1 MFIGGLQ
8 FNRTDHAIHCFNYCV
23 CIEKPVILTANDNY
37 LSVYVRV
44 SAASSRTTQLVHNQQ
59 SRELYTNFNITFFTS
74 KINYIAFYI
83 NIILAAATV
92 FVCFQVVWLAYIQ
105 HASHT
110 KLTFLSVRKCLDRQ
124 CSSQMEETSAAPNNK
139 QTKNSSFKKKK
150 GWDLIIYDL
159 KHKKLIPVKIL
170 FFIICASKFSIT
182 FVLLLI

>member
-1 MFIGGLQ
+1 MY
-8 FNRTDHAIHCFNYCV
+8 RK
-23 CIEKPVILTANDNY
+23 KPVILTANDNY

-44 SAASSRTTQLVHNQQ
+44 SAASSRATQLVHNQQ
-59 SRELYTNFNITFFTS
+59 SRELYTNAFI
-74 KINYIAFYI
+74 IAFYI

-139 QTKNSSFKKKK
+139 QTENSSFKKKK